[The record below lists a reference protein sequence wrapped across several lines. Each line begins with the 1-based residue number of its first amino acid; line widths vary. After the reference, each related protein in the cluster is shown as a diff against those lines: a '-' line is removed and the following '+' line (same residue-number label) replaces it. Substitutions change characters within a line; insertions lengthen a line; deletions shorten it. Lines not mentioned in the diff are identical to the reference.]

1 MSVARPC
8 SYLILLLAL
17 SITGAYLLAVASTAQ
32 TTTEQTLRP
41 DMRRAFAARQTVLD
55 SRGRNGGYAPTRTTG
70 MTEVRSFEA
79 DGARSVNAAAITKS
93 SSDQRAQAET
103 TLTPPIAPGIGLHRI
118 LHTSQLSLTSSAGS
132 DEELFDSN
140 NDLIGDQRR
149 TFDNAGG
156 SFDLAVGQSGA
167 RYEVYSA
174 TLQGKSVGVLVLAL
188 DTNGDYVLD
197 YSSTFDLELDF
208 GLPSAGAV
216 VTGTARSGREFA
228 IVSSSGYYNSS
239 NPNDPNNEPSPGIV
253 LLVRDPA
260 TGGFDNSRSRTLV
273 RVGDNQLYNANALAL
288 LPNNDLL
295 IADFHSDELRIIRDT
310 DGDGIP
316 DKLSAAPYY
325 SYRYSDDAPL
335 DLAVNSRGVVF
346 SHSAGNDTVMLAI
359 YDDNG
364 DGRGDRD
371 EVVVVGLS
379 LDNNL
384 FLHGLTVDRNG
395 SVYVIEDASASFDGS
410 SGNGGTARIDAFPDV
425 GQNGFFENGSI
436 FAEADSGS
444 LALSGLGF
452 APSLINDSQFFVTQQ
467 YLDFL
472 NRQPDGPGLSFWRGN
487 IDSCGPN
494 AQCREVK
501 RIDTSAAFFLSIEFQ
516 RTGFLVYRLYKVSFP
531 ARPERPRGLP
541 RYQEFIRDTQ
551 DIGRDVVVGN
561 IGWEQKLE
569 VNTVAF
575 LNDFIARAEFQ
586 ANFPAQLT
594 EAQYVD
600 KLNTMTGGA
609 LSQAERNALVN
620 GMIAGLETRATVLR
634 KVAEDADFSAAEFN
648 RAFVLMQ
655 YFGYLRRNP
664 DQAPD
669 SDFSGY
675 DFWLGKLNQFGGDF
689 RRAEMVKAFINS
701 NEYRD
706 RFD

>member
-1 MSVARPC
+1 MRLVR
-8 SYLILLLAL
+8 L
-17 SITGAYLLAVASTAQ
+17 SIYFIALITAPTICAYLLAVGGSAQ
-32 TTTEQTLRP
+32 TIDPDLRP
-41 DMRRAFAARQTVLD
+41 DTRRVLASRQPSGSAA
-55 SRGRNGGYAPTRTTG
+55 TRKGAYEPALTEQVRERRPRLTGSGSLPNHVARVSTDLNIPATTSIG
-70 MTEVRSFEA
+70 
-79 DGARSVNAAAITKS
+79 
-93 SSDQRAQAET
+93 
-103 TLTPPIAPGIGLHRI
+103 PGTRLSCV
-118 LHTSQLSLTSSAGS
+118 LHTSQLSLTSSAGT
-132 DEELFDSN
+132 DEQFVDRTGDLVADERTTFDS
-140 NDLIGDQRR
+140 
-149 TFDNAGG
+149 TGG
-156 SFDLAVGQSGA
+156 SFDIAVGKSGA

-174 TLQGKSVGVLVLAL
+174 TLNNTLVGVLVVAL
-188 DTNGDYVLD
+188 DTNGDYVVNT
-197 YSSTFDLELDF
+197 SSTFNLQRDF
-208 GLPSAGAV
+208 GLPSAAGV
-216 VTGTARSGREFA
+216 VSGTSKAGQEFVV
-228 IVSSSGYYNSS
+228 VSSSGYFNSAD
-239 NPNDPNNEPSPGIV
+239 PNDPNNEPSPGIV
-253 LLVRDPA
+253 LLVRDPN
-260 TGGFDNSRSRTLV
+260 TGGFDNSRSRELV
-273 RVGDNQLYNANALAL
+273 HVGNNQLFNANALAL
-288 LPNNDLL
+288 MPNNDLL

-310 DGDGIP
+310 DGDGMP
-316 DKLSAAPYY
+316 DTLDNVAYY
-325 SYRYSDDAPL
+325 SYQFSDDAPL
-335 DLAVNSRGVVF
+335 DIAVNSRGVVF

-425 GQNGFFENGSI
+425 GQNGSLENGSI

-620 GMIAGLETRATVLR
+620 GMIVGLETRATVLR

-701 NEYRD
+701 TEYRD